1 MFKDLIKDLK
11 NKKIVVVGA
20 GGLGGNIINHLARL
34 GVGEIIIF
42 DGDSFDESNLNRQ
55 LYANS
60 ITIGKNKALTAAE
73 ESNKI
78 GLSKAIG
85 IPEFLSENHLPILK
99 GADCIF
105 DATDNISSRLYLEQ
119 ISSRLQI
126 PIIHGAVNAFSGQI
140 AVIRPGDKTL
150 SKLYF
155 GKTIP
160 SVAALNFVPST
171 IANLQVC
178 QMIKFFS
185 NSGALKSGEVLLI
198 DIFSCEIKIINVL

>member
-1 MFKDLIKDLK
+1 MFTELSKELK

-20 GGLGGNIINHLARL
+20 GGLGGNIINHLSRL
-34 GVGEIIIF
+34 GVGEIIII

-55 LYANS
+55 LYANLT
-60 ITIGKNKALTAAE
+60 TIGKNKALVAAE

-78 GLSKAIG
+78 GLSIATA
-85 IPEFLSENHLPILK
+85 IPEFLSESHIPILK

-105 DATDNISSRLYLEQ
+105 DATDNISARLYLEQ
-119 ISSRLQI
+119 LSARLQI

-155 GKTIP
+155 GKNIP
-160 SVAALNFVPST
+160 NVPTLNFVPST

-178 QMIKFFS
+178 QMIKLFS
-185 NSGALKSGEVLLI
+185 DSGALKSGEVMLV
-198 DIFSCEIKIINVL
+198 DIFLCEIRIINVL